1 MGQAVDGQGVAEPV
15 GARTGLVAR
24 RHVVITGAASGIGR
38 ATAERLAADGHRL
51 TLVCR
56 PGTETRLAPLAKA
69 GAAVVGCDLSRPREV
84 ARLAAR
90 LVAEGGA
97 VDVLFCN
104 AGVQPW
110 RRERTPEGL
119 ELGFAVNVLA
129 AYVLVRDSLPS
140 LRRSSAPLVLVTGS
154 LVEAWGAVRLDD
166 LQSARDFDPNRAYW
180 TQKLAVLQ
188 LVHHFAGLYRDA
200 GIAVHAIEPGM
211 TRTAFARHF
220 RGFYRFMSIVWRPF
234 MRRPEAVAAEI
245 AALISRAD
253 LLETT
258 GTNWHR
264 GRPKQPSAAATD
276 AVAAR
281 ALAEACER
289 LAAVG

>member
-1 MGQAVDGQGVAEPV
+1 MGQAVDGQGVDEPT
-15 GARTGLVAR
+15 GAKTGRVPRL
-24 RHVVITGAASGIGR
+24 HVVITGAASGIGR
-38 ATAERLAADGHRL
+38 AAAERLGADGHRL

-56 PGTETRLAPLAKA
+56 PGTEARLAHLART
-69 GAAVVGCDLSRPREV
+69 GAAVVGCDLARPREV

-104 AGVQPW
+104 AGIQPW

-129 AYVLVRDSLPS
+129 PYVLMRDSLPA

-180 TQKLAVLQ
+180 TAKLAVLQ

-234 MRRPEAVAAEI
+234 MRRPEAVAEEI
-245 AALISRAD
+245 VALVSRPD
-253 LLETT
+253 LIETT

-289 LAAVG
+289 LAAGG